1 MVGWHGII
9 TKVLLPSLVLLVSGC
24 SGAEQIY
31 DGGCFID
38 GGSADAGP
46 CCANQFY
53 YYDMACG
60 APAADGGSSPCQQ
73 VGDLGCYDYCSDSSQ
88 CKDPSRPNCSILG
101 LFNSGDWNC
110 NKSVKVCRDKKDDDC

>member
-1 MVGWHGII
+1 MNKHFQIV
-9 TKVLLPSLVLLVSGC
+9 TFLATVLLVTISGC
-24 SGAEQIY
+24 SGSEQIY

-53 YYDMACG
+53 YDDPICG
-60 APAADGGSSPCQQ
+60 LPMPDAGMLPCGQA
-73 VGDLGCYDYCSDSSQ
+73 GDLKCYDRCTDSSE
-88 CKDPSRPNCSILG
+88 CKDPSRPNCSSQG